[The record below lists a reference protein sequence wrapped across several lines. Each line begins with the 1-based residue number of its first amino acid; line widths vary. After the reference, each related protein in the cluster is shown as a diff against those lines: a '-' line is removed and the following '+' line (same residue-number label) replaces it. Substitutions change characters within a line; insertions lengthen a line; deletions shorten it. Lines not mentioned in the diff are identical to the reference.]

1 MTENLLTS
9 YVQFD
14 HATWRTKVQKQSEHL
29 QQECHRIVEE
39 LSQVASGLATLLSRF
54 MEHHVENLNRTFDTV
69 TKDIETQEIH
79 QEQLQDQLLTFVG
92 VIRCAY
98 DELFQALG
106 KDAPGS
112 TATDQSSV

>member
-14 HATWRTKVQKQSEHL
+14 HAAWRMKVQKQSELL
-29 QQECHRIVEE
+29 QQECHRVVEE
-39 LSQVASGLATLLSRF
+39 LSQVASSLAVLLSKF
-54 MEHHVENLNRTFDTV
+54 MEYHVENINRTFDTA
-69 TKDIETQEIH
+69 TKDIGTQEIH

-98 DELFQALG
+98 DELFEALG
-106 KDAPGS
+106 KDTPGNE
-112 TATDQSSV
+112 TTDQSCM